1 MAEIIEYKCPNCD
14 GIITFD
20 SQSQKMKCQYCG
32 TELSVEAIQS
42 YNQALITI
50 ELATTQ
56 RKRMGYT

>member
-42 YNQALITI
+42 YNQALTKH
-50 ELATTQ
+50 ESQLSWQ
-56 RKRMGYT
+56 PPKGR